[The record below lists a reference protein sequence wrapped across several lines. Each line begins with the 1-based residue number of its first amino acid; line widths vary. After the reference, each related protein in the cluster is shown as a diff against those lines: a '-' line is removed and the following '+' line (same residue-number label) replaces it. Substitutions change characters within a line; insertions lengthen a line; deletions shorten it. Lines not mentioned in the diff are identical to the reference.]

1 MVVDTSPYP
10 GETCTS
16 DPARP
21 WFRSCPDDPGQ
32 APQPKALL
40 LVGFLNIYLVWAEL
54 EVPYMHKLFQC
65 LHNYMKMV
73 LLLLIFY
80 I

>member
-1 MVVDTSPYP
+1 MVVTLPLCKS
-10 GETCTS
+10 CTS

-40 LVGFLNIYLVWAEL
+40 LVRYLPCVFVRTEKKRKKKKA
-54 EVPYMHKLFQC
+54 VGKASSR
-65 LHNYMKMV
+65 
-73 LLLLIFY
+73 
-80 I
+80 

>member
-40 LVGFLNIYLVWAEL
+40 LVGFLNIYLVFL
-54 EVPYMHKLFQC
+54 QGLKKKKQYSKNVFH
-65 LHNYMKMV
+65 V
-73 LLLLIFY
+73 LSQLIFT
-80 I
+80 IIL